1 MGTAA
6 RSGAVHQGLAA
17 APLTRGRIRKGP
29 LVTSLA
35 PLLQGFFTTRLISQ
49 RRSSPHTIASYRD
62 TFRLL
67 LTFAWQHKGIE
78 PSQLDL
84 DHLDA
89 DLITPFL
96 QHLKTARGN
105 STQTRNARLAAIR
118 SMFRYAALQAP
129 EHAATIQRVLAIPG
143 QSADHPLICFL
154 TSGESEAVL
163 GACDQSTWIG
173 RRDRAGQRS
182 RPAPPACGRP
192 GGQPRP
198 WRGGRTAIRRTPPR
212 PARPG

>member
-1 MGTAA
+1 MNDGH
-6 RSGAVHQGLAA
+6 SGAVWRR
-17 APLTRGRIRKGP
+17 APGP
-29 LVTSLA
+29 CRRALDTGPDPEGTSRDQPR

-105 STQTRNARLAAIR
+105 STQTGNARLAAIR
-118 SMFRYAALQAP
+118 SMFRQAALQAP

-143 QSADHPLICFL
+143 QSADHPLYSVFL

-173 RRDRAGQRS
+173 RRDHALLLL
-182 RPAPPACGRP
+182 AL
-192 GGQPRP
+192 
-198 WRGGRTAIRRTPPR
+198 
-212 PARPG
+212 